1 MKIEMWLKVEE
12 NENEE
17 SVVEIKNEYEVYKMQ
32 FLFHPLSMVW
42 KITENCC

>member
-1 MKIEMWLKVEE
+1 MQLKVGE
-12 NENEE
+12 NEKQE
-17 SVVEIKNEYEVYKMQ
+17 SVVELMNEYEVYKMQ

>member
-1 MKIEMWLKVEE
+1 MWLKVEI

-42 KITENCC
+42 KILKTC

>member
-1 MKIEMWLKVEE
+1 MWLKVGI

-42 KITENCC
+42 KIMKTFCK